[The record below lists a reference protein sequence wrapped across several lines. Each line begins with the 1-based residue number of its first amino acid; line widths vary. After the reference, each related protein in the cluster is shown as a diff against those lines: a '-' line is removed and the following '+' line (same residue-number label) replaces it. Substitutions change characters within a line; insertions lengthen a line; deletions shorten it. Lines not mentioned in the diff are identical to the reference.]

1 MSALRL
7 ARLRRLCGLS
17 GPLAG
22 ILAQLAYGEGAKDD

>member
-17 GPLAG
+17 GPMAVL
-22 ILAQLAYGEGAKDD
+22 LAQLAYGEGSE